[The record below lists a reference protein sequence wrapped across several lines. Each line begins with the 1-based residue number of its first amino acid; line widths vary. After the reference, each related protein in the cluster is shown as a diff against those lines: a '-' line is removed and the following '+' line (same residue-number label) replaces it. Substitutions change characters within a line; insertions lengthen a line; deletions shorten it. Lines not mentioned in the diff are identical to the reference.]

1 MIAEHDLELL
11 KRSWQRS
18 FASYSMNI
26 PLENNID
33 SDILFRKLLDSY
45 SESQRF
51 YHTLQHLVECIHKF
65 ELVMNQVDSPR
76 AIEVALWF
84 HDAVYDV
91 KGHDN
96 EALSAMWAKE
106 SLVAASAPIKEI
118 EQIVHLI
125 MVTQHTHIPETL
137 DQQALVDIDLSILGE
152 RIERYDEYDIQVRK
166 EYAWVPD
173 EVYRVKRY
181 EVLEMFLAR
190 PFIYSTTYFQEHF
203 EAQARVNLKR
213 SITKLKQ

>member
-11 KRSWQRS
+11 KHSWARS
-18 FASYSMNI
+18 FASFSA
-26 PLENNID
+26 NNCLDNNFD
-33 SDILFRKLLDSY
+33 SDVLFRKLVDSY
-45 SESQRF
+45 SESQRY

-106 SLVAASAPIKEI
+106 NLVAVGASTDEI
-118 EQIVHLI
+118 AQIVQLI
-125 MVTQHTHIPETL
+125 MVTQHTNIPETL
-137 DQQALVDIDLSILGE
+137 DQQTLVDIDLSILGQHL
-152 RIERYDEYDIQVRK
+152 ERYDEYDIQVRK

-173 EVYRVKRY
+173 EVYRVKRC

-190 PFIYSTTYFQEHF
+190 PFIYKTAYFQEHF
-203 EAQARVNLKR
+203 EAQARANLKR
-213 SITKLKQ
+213 SIAKLKQ